1 MRKNTPFQREL
12 NKGST
17 YGTAEQGLTVREISP
32 NWSKRLFSGRGLPF
46 PLSPKWVKW
55 YFELDSPSKCV
66 IGEAYGY
73 SSSYENTCK
82 VCNRLGWSFGA
93 SFLLRSS
100 IRLAKD
106 AREFA
111 VHWNKEHASFKS
123 SESAVQCLSD
133 IRQSSNKRNSN

>member
-1 MRKNTPFQREL
+1 MRIKTLLRPEQNR
-12 NKGST
+12 GST
-17 YGTAEQGLTVREISP
+17 CYTTEQAHPLQEISP
-32 NWSKRLFSGRGLPF
+32 KWSERLFSGRGLPF

-82 VCNRLGWSFGA
+82 VCDRLGWSFGA

-100 IRLAKD
+100 VRLAKD
-106 AREFA
+106 ANEFT
-111 VHWNKEHASFKS
+111 VHWNKKHASSKPG
-123 SESAVQCLSD
+123 ESAAN
-133 IRQSSNKRNSN
+133 RFPNSE